1 MLNSRITPRNINGK
15 NWMMCIIIDY
25 KDIDGKKKQKFL
37 NTGITPSEYKRGK
50 KKIVES
56 MRGDFVKKFQKQLE
70 KEQGKSFEYN
80 NLTVKEMMELYAES
94 KKKSVVPQVYQ
105 DYFRYMKKMEAFLAN
120 RHLSNIKLKNF
131 TADLLDE
138 FYRFVAN
145 TKNRYGESISNNTI
159 KHYMCFFN
167 PVFRMAYEKDYI
179 DKDITKGIKPPPI
192 TKQNI
197 SYLKEDYCS
206 KFIEAAESSIVGF
219 ELKLLLLLGVRRSEL
234 LGITWN
240 DIDFQE
246 NKISINKAVHK
257 AKGGK
262 LYITNKLKTNSS
274 NRMLPLD
281 EDVKELLLKQK
292 ELLLSCKNRLGKEFC
307 KDKRFKDFIC
317 LDYKGDLINPERLT
331 RAVKSVCKKHKLP
344 DIHLHSLRHSFASVM
359 VTNGVDM
366 KTTQSL
372 LGHSNFSTTADIYS
386 HLDMKDKRQ
395 ALEKVKGVFNKK

>member
-1 MLNSRITPRNINGK
+1 MLNSRIIDKRIGGK
-15 NWMMCIIIDY
+15 VWKCIVIDY
-25 KDIDGKKKQKFL
+25 KDIDGKKKQKCKKTSVKSSDY
-37 NTGITPSEYKRGK
+37 NRGK
-50 KKIVES
+50 KKIVEQEQNE
-56 MRGDFVKKFQKQLE
+56 FVKEFQKQLE
-70 KEQGKSFEYN
+70 KEQGKSFEYD

-159 KHYMCFFN
+159 KHYMSFFQ

-179 DKDITKGIKPPPI
+179 DKDITKGIKPPPVEKKDI
-192 TKQNI
+192 L
-197 SYLKEDYCS
+197 YLKEEDFS
-206 KFIEAAESSIVGF
+206 KYIEAAGSSSVGF
-219 ELKLLLLLGVRRSEL
+219 ELKLALLLGVRRSEL

-240 DIDFQE
+240 DIDFE
-246 NKISINKAVHK
+246 REVISINKAVHK

-262 LYITNKLKTNSS
+262 LYITNKLKTASS
-274 NRMLPLD
+274 NRVLPFKD
-281 EDVKELLLKQK
+281 KIKELLLEQK
-292 ELLLSCKNRLGKEFC
+292 ELLLSCKKRLGKEFC

-317 LDYKGDLINPERLT
+317 LDCKGDLINPERLT

-344 DIHLHSLRHSFASVM
+344 DIHFHSLRHSYTSVM
-359 VTNGVDM
+359 VNHGVDM
-366 KTTQSL
+366 KTTQTL
-372 LGHSNFSTTADIYS
+372 LGHSNFLTTANIYS
-386 HLDMKDKRQ
+386 HLDMKEKRL
-395 ALEKVKGVFNKK
+395 AVEKVDSVFSKI

>member
-1 MLNSRITPRNINGK
+1 MLNSRIVDKRISGK
-15 NWMMCIIIDY
+15 SWKCIVIDY
-25 KDIDGKKKQKFL
+25 RDIDGKKKQKCKK
-37 NTGITPSEYKRGK
+37 TSVKSSDYERGK
-50 KKIVES
+50 KKIVAEEQNK
-56 MRGDFVKKFQKQLE
+56 FVKEFQKQLE

-105 DYFRYMKKMEAFLAN
+105 DYFRYMKKMEAYLAS

-179 DKDITKGIKPPPI
+179 EKDITKGIKPPPI

-197 SYLKEDYCS
+197 SYLKEEYCS
-206 KFIEAAESSIVGF
+206 KFIKAAESSRVGF

-246 NKISINKAVHK
+246 NQISINKAVHK
-257 AKGGK
+257 GKGGK

-274 NRMLPLD
+274 NRVLPLD
-281 EDVKELLLKQK
+281 EDVKELLLNQK
-292 ELLLSCKNRLGKEFC
+292 ELLASCKKRLGKEFC
-307 KDKRFKDFIC
+307 KDKHFKDFIC

-344 DIHLHSLRHSFASVM
+344 DIHLHSLRHSYASVM
-359 VTNGVDM
+359 VSNGVDM
-366 KTTQSL
+366 KTTQTL

-386 HLDMKDKRQ
+386 HLDMKNKWL
-395 ALEKVKGVFNKK
+395 AVEKVKGVFTKK